1 MTPVDD
7 GPMDNKASRPADDL
21 LDVAR
26 VLLLLQGAILVATTI
41 EALFWGAIFGAGGAV
56 LISGAAAVVILVARS
71 RLRADRR
78 WPRRLVYVV
87 EGVTVALFTVD
98 IALAL
103 ALTHA
108 LPPVVALLTQLVL
121 PVAVITLLRRS
132 VRTTPGSFPSQ
143 HISALEVAS

>member
-1 MTPVDD
+1 
-7 GPMDNKASRPADDL
+7 MDNKASRPADDL

-41 EALFWGAIFGAGGAV
+41 EALFWGAAFGAGGAV

-71 RLRADRR
+71 RLRAERR
-78 WPRRLVYVV
+78 WPRRLISVI
-87 EGVTVALFTVD
+87 EGLIVALFTVD